1 MSRHVK
7 FIEKKIPLTINTHCT
22 FFSGVLSCGD
32 DFETSDD
39 IFEAIGEILA
49 EIAEDKSENDIREL
63 CDKFLT
69 ILRTDGDAKSSDSK
83 KVLDAPVQLGLM
95 AANLSENDIDNMTS
109 IWIQSRAVE
118 LVSWLDS
125 FM

>member
-1 MSRHVK
+1 MS
-7 FIEKKIPLTINTHCT
+7 
-22 FFSGVLSCGD
+22 SGD

-69 ILRTDGDAKSSDSK
+69 ILRTDGDAKNSDSR
-83 KVLDAPVQLGLM
+83 KVLDAPVQLGQM

-118 LVSWLDS
+118 LVSWLGS
-125 FM
+125 LM